1 MHRLA
6 PCLAPLLFVLLLA
19 AACASS
25 AGAPEAPPP
34 SATVAEAA
42 TATIAAATPTQ
53 ATASATPLPATP
65 TPLVASTR
73 VPPPAGA
80 SITISAAGDIS
91 LARQVAE
98 RMEANGGAYP
108 FALLAGLMTG
118 DIGFANLEGALT
130 DRGEPW
136 PKGYN
141 FRSPPRF
148 APWLFAAHF
157 DVVTLANNHTLDYGQ
172 TGLLD
177 TLAALDEAGV
187 RHIGAGADAAAA
199 HAAVIAEA
207 HGLRVAFLGY
217 VATPDE
223 GGGFSIRAWEA
234 GASTPGVALG
244 SAEAIA
250 TGVAAA
256 KRIADFVIV
265 AVHAGDEYRT
275 APNAT
280 QRALAEAALAAGA
293 DAYIG
298 AHAHVVQPIEMRGSQ
313 LIAWGLGNF
322 IFDLDE
328 VDLANIGV
336 PRVSLILK
344 LTLTKGAGVT
354 AWQAIPVTQD
364 AAEDRPRPATADEAA
379 ALRQIIGPDWP

>member
-1 MHRLA
+1 MRRLA
-6 PCLAPLLFVLLLA
+6 PRLAPLLFALLLLA

-25 AGAPEAPPP
+25 AGAPEGPPP
-34 SATVAEAA
+34 SVAAAA
-42 TATIAAATPTQ
+42 TATTATAT
-53 ATASATPLPATP
+53 ATHGTASATPLPATA
-65 TPLVASTR
+65 TPPATSTP

-98 RMEANGGAYP
+98 RMEVGGGAYP
-108 FALLAGLMTG
+108 FALMAGLMTG

-157 DVVTLANNHTLDYGQ
+157 DVVTLANNHTLDYGA

-177 TLAALDEAGV
+177 TIAALDAAGV

-199 HAAVIAEA
+199 HAPVIAEA

-234 GASTPGVALG
+234 GATTPGIALG

-256 KRIADFVIV
+256 RQSADFVIV

-280 QRALAEAALAAGA
+280 QRALAEAALGAGA

-328 VDLANIGV
+328 VDLANIPV

-354 AWQAIPVTQD
+354 AWQAIPVTLD

-379 ALRQIIGPDWP
+379 ALREIIGPDWP

>member
-1 MHRLA
+1 MMRRLA

-34 SATVAEAA
+34 SDTPAT
-42 TATIAAATPTQ
+42 TAITAAATPTQ
-53 ATASATPLPATP
+53 ATASATPLPVTP

-91 LARQVAE
+91 LARQVAV
-98 RMEANGGAYP
+98 RMEASGGAYP
-108 FALLAGLMTG
+108 FALMAGLMTG

-157 DVVTLANNHTLDYGQ
+157 DIVTLANNHTLDYGG

-177 TLAALDEAGV
+177 TLAALDAAGV
-187 RHIGAGADAAAA
+187 RHIGAGADAVAA
-199 HAAVIAEA
+199 HAPVIAEA

-234 GASTPGVALG
+234 GATTPGVAVG

-250 TGVAAA
+250 AGVAAA
-256 KRIADFVIV
+256 KRVADFVIV

-280 QRALAEAALAAGA
+280 QRALAQAALDAGA

-298 AHAHVVQPIEMRGSQ
+298 AHAHVVQPIEMRGGQ
-313 LIAWGLGNF
+313 IIAWGLGNF
-322 IFDLDE
+322 IFDLDQ
-328 VDLANIGV
+328 VDLANIPV